1 MTALRLW
8 RQGCGRGDVVYKVE
22 DTLVA
27 GESLDVIVSNYVKG
41 EEGTPVQ
48 ITVYRADEDAM
59 WI

>member
-8 RQGCGRGDVVYKVE
+8 SRDAAGGCVYKVE

>member
-1 MTALRLW
+1 MRP
-8 RQGCGRGDVVYKVE
+8 DVVYKVE

-48 ITVYRADEDAM
+48 ITVYRVDEGARL
-59 WI
+59 WILATKRK